1 MDNQV
6 DGGQGSSA
14 EIAVLG
20 GPTVNVHQGLSA
32 SEVLKRR
39 ALYGLNK
46 LAPSKTKSSWH
57 ILAAQF
63 KSLLTLLLMVAATLS
78 FLFEDIVEAIA
89 IGVVIILN
97 AAIGFWAESKATK
110 SMSALRQMGRT
121 TTRVKREGI
130 MQSIPAEELVPG
142 DVVFLEAGDIVSAD
156 IQLVQS
162 IRLQIDESLLTGE
175 SVPVDK
181 EAAGAIQTPTP
192 AASAYKGTAVTR
204 GSATGVVITTG
215 RQTELG
221 NIATLT
227 SKATA
232 SASPLEKRLQK
243 LSEQLLVAV
252 VILTTILIFIGIL
265 SGQDTLLMVKTG
277 IALAVAAIPE
287 GLPIVATLALARGM
301 LKLAARSALI
311 ERLSAVETLGSVNVI
326 LTDKTGTITEN
337 KMTVTRLV
345 AADCPDKEGL
355 VETSD
360 AAKRALRVCALC
372 YSGSVSTNLTD
383 PMEAALV
390 NAAKMATFGPSMR
403 EQDYPRVYEEPFD
416 PNIRMMA
423 TIHKGHDSYLY
434 AVKGAAEAVLANVTH
449 IANSKLDSPCDQVIR
464 NKWLDKMNTLASSGL
479 RVLALAEKTVDNQN
493 EKPFKDLTFLGLVC
507 LEDPPRTDAAFA
519 VKAAQKAGIR
529 VIMATGDNVAT
540 ANNVAAAVGISTQT
554 SKTHAM
560 EGGDLV
566 SVENLTAK
574 AKKRMLSIDVFA
586 RMSPKHKLELISLY
600 QQGGDVVAMT
610 GDGVNDAPALKKADV
625 GIAMGQRG
633 TEVAKQAADM
643 ILKDDSFASIIVA
656 IQQGRVIFANIRKF
670 VIYLMSCNISEV
682 FVVSLAILAGLPLP
696 LLPLQILFLNLV
708 TDVFPALAL
717 GFGGADKEIL
727 TRPPRPTSEGII
739 EPKHWRTIIAYAC
752 LMTMPVLVAFSW
764 ALAHVPQNIEYAN
777 TVAFMSLALG
787 QLWHVFNMR
796 NRKTTCLNNQIV
808 SNPFVWGALILCLGL
823 LGLAVYWPP
832 LSDVLHIAILD
843 RTGWLVV
850 VVASLTPVIVG
861 QVVKITS
868 LNRHKA

>member
-1 MDNQV
+1 MDSQV
-6 DGGQGSSA
+6 DGLDSLS
-14 EIAVLG
+14 EISTLG
-20 GPTVNVHQGLSA
+20 TTIDIRQGLSA
-32 SEVLKRR
+32 SDVLKRR
-39 ALYGLNK
+39 ASYGLNK
-46 LAPSKTKSSWH
+46 LDPAKTKSSWQ

-63 KSLLTLLLMVAATLS
+63 KSLLTLLLMVAAILS
-78 FLFEDIVEAIA
+78 FLFEDKVEAIA

-97 AAIGFWAESKATK
+97 AGIGFWAERKATW

-121 TTRVKREGI
+121 TTRVRRDGKL
-130 MQSIPAEELVPG
+130 QTIPAEELVPG
-142 DVVFLEAGDIVSAD
+142 DIVFLEAGDIVTAD
-156 IQLVQS
+156 IQLIHSV
-162 IRLQIDESLLTGE
+162 RLQIDESLLTGE

-181 EAAGAIQTPTP
+181 KAVSATQKLTTAV
-192 AASAYKGTAVTR
+192 SAYKGTAVTR
-204 GSATGVVITTG
+204 GSATGVAIKTG

-227 SKATA
+227 SEATA

-252 VILTTILIFIGIL
+252 LILTIILIFIGIL
-265 SGQDTLLMVKTG
+265 SGQDTLLMIKTG

-287 GLPIVATLALARGM
+287 GLPIGATRALARGM

-311 ERLSAVETLGSVNVI
+311 ERLSAVETLGSVSVI

-355 VETSD
+355 VETSG
-360 AAKRALRVCALC
+360 AATRALRVCALC
-372 YSGSVSTNLTD
+372 YSGSVSTDLTD

-390 NAAKMATFGPSMR
+390 NAATMAECEPSIC
-403 EQDYPRVYEEPFD
+403 EHDYPRVYEEPFD
-416 PNIRMMA
+416 PNVRMMA
-423 TIHKGHDSYLY
+423 TVHKGPDCYLY
-434 AVKGAAEAVLANVTH
+434 TVKGAAEAVLANVTH
-449 IANSKLDSPCDQVIR
+449 IANGPPDAPFDQDMR
-464 NKWLDKMNTLASSGL
+464 NKWLDKMNALASSGL
-479 RVLALAEKTVDNQN
+479 RVLALAEKIADHQN
-493 EKPFKDLTFLGLVC
+493 ETPFRDLTFLGLVC

-529 VIMATGDNVAT
+529 VVMATGDNVAT
-540 ANNVAAAVGISTQT
+540 ANNVAAAVGISAQS
-554 SKTHAM
+554 SKAHAM

-566 SVENLTAK
+566 PFENLAAK
-574 AKKRMLSIDVFA
+574 AKKQMLDIDVFA
-586 RMSPKHKLELISLY
+586 RMSPKHKLELISFY
-600 QQGGDVVAMT
+600 QQGGAVVAMT

-633 TEVAKQAADM
+633 TEVAKEAADM

-682 FVVSLAILAGLPLP
+682 LVVTLAILAGLPLP

-717 GFGGADKEIL
+717 GFGDADKEIL
-727 TRPPRPTSEGII
+727 NRPPRPTSEGLI
-739 EPKHWRTIIAYAC
+739 EPQHWRAIIAYAC
-752 LMTMPVLVAFSW
+752 LMTIPVLVAFGW

-808 SNPFVWGALILCLGL
+808 SNPFVWGALLLCLGL
-823 LGLAVYWPP
+823 LGLAVYWAP
-832 LSDVLHIAILD
+832 LSNVLHIAILD
-843 RTGWLVV
+843 RTGWFVIAL
-850 VVASLTPVIVG
+850 ASLTPVIVG
-861 QVVKITS
+861 QVAKVIS
-868 LNRHKA
+868 LKRHKT